1 MINSSLI
8 RQMMAAAML
17 AAPLA
22 LSAQK
27 TTPDTTRR
35 SSPGDPTAKPPAAD
49 SSRQTA
55 SVPARPAG
63 DSPASNTAPSATSSA
78 IRSEDTAVH
87 FQSDVATPA
96 GLDAAHSARP
106 EYPKDLAEA
115 HIAGSV
121 RARFVVDTAGRAEMG
136 SLKILAVS
144 VDVSRLPPVTGVIAD
159 TAANTRQITDASK
172 RLFTQAVQN
181 ALPKMHFFAAT
192 VGDRHVRQL
201 VEEQFNFTAR

>member
-1 MINSSLI
+1 
-8 RQMMAAAML
+8 
-17 AAPLA
+17 
-22 LSAQK
+22 
-27 TTPDTTRR
+27 
-35 SSPGDPTAKPPAAD
+35 
-49 SSRQTA
+49 
-55 SVPARPAG
+55 
-63 DSPASNTAPSATSSA
+63 
-78 IRSEDTAVH
+78 
-87 FQSDVATPA
+87 
-96 GLDAAHSARP
+96 
-106 EYPKDLAEA
+106 LAEA

-121 RARFVVDTAGRAEMG
+121 RAQFVVDTAGRAEMG

-192 VGDRHVRQL
+192 VGDHHVRQL